1 LLSLDPTEGLL
12 SIAFMSFLASIRNAV
27 GAVHSRE
34 NERSADKLGMKLTAM
49 ACYDT
54 EKGSEV
60 FNKMH
65 RK

>member
-1 LLSLDPTEGLL
+1 
-12 SIAFMSFLASIRNAV
+12 M